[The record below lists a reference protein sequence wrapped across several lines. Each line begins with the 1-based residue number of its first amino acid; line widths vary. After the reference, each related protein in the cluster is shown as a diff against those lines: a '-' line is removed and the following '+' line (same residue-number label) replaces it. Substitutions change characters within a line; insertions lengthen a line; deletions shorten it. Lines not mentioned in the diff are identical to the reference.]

1 MRHNGGMAPPGMDPR
16 GRRTR
21 AGLHRAILTLIRRKP
36 ISEITVAELCREA
49 AIHRTTFYKHYATV
63 SDFVGQAFADVVD
76 DLIAIPP
83 GSRFGFEETPQ
94 VYREAVRRVFT
105 AVLDDRLTYRRLL
118 GTDGDLRF
126 QRAMADGLTGR
137 FTSAAENCL
146 RFTGAPVD
154 AAAAGAAIAGATL
167 MVAERI
173 ALGESDDVEAMIDL
187 WRTTLPGWFADGWGN
202 RPGEALYTEGAE
214 A

>member
-1 MRHNGGMAPPGMDPR
+1 MTPGMDPR
-16 GRRTR
+16 GRLTR
-21 AGLHRAILTLIRRKP
+21 AALHRAILTLIRDKP
-36 ISEITVAELCREA
+36 IAEISVAELCREA

-83 GSRFGFEETPQ
+83 GSRFSFEETPV

-105 AVLDDRLTYRRLL
+105 AVLDDRHTYRRLL
-118 GTDGDLRF
+118 GPGGDLHF
-126 QRAMADGLTGR
+126 QRAMIDGLTER

-154 AAAAGAAIAGATL
+154 PAVAGAAIAGATV

-173 ALGESDDVEAMIDL
+173 AHGESEDVEAMIDL
-187 WRTTLPGWFADGWGN
+187 WRDTLPGWFADGWGN
-202 RPGEALYTEGAE
+202 RTGEALYATGTPA
-214 A
+214 